1 MDSKPLG
8 RARDRRDL
16 QPKKAPC
23 LMRNSPAGRFTDC
36 KEMQFENNCFSKILT
51 AVDITTFLSA
61 VHDSNADDP
70 IAVTELGIVIV
81 VNEEQRANAVLAI
94 ITTDEGIVTVFK
106 EVHPVNA
113 PSEICVTVEG
123 IVTEVSVVHP

>member
-1 MDSKPLG
+1 MDNKPLG

-23 LMRNSPAGRFTDC
+23 LMRSSPEGMLTVC
-36 KEMQFENNCFSKILT
+36 KEMQLENVCFSMIFT
-51 AVDITTFLSA
+51 AVDITTVLSA
-61 VHDSNADDP
+61 VHDSNAEDP

-81 VNEEQRANAVLAI
+81 INEEQRANAVLAMDETDDAI
-94 ITTDEGIVTVFK
+94 ITVFN

-113 PSEICVTVEG
+113 PSKICVIEEG
-123 IVTEVSVVHP
+123 IVTEISVVHP